1 MNPTPPSSYMLRE
14 LKDVPIPDT
23 VSWWPQTL
31 GWQLL
36 LLLVVL
42 LAFFFIYKKA
52 KFWWHNRY
60 RREALD
66 ALLRLSPNDALW
78 PRKMFKIVK
87 AVMVYI
93 DPKNAAIYGQPLLNQ
108 MDRYRQGGSNI
119 AKNAHFT
126 QWVVWLENPQSPT
139 PDFAVLRKEINAWL
153 THHQLPEKAE

>member
-14 LKDVPIPDT
+14 LKDVPLPDT

-42 LAFFFIYKKA
+42 LAFFFIYQKA
-52 KFWWHNRY
+52 KLWWQNRY
-60 RREALD
+60 RREALN

-78 PRKMFKIVK
+78 PRKMLKIVK
-87 AVMVYI
+87 AVMVYL

-119 AKNAHFT
+119 AKNTHFT